1 MVRSEVLLSPSYLR
15 KHFARD
21 WDLGIPASA
30 AAPRVAKQI
39 ASSLINSILSTL
51 RPGSTQLYMAWRA
64 KQLVPG
70 TEDLRASHS
79 SGRLCVY
86 EIYKRNIAL
95 NCTYA
100 ANTPVQHG
108 FSTKSTS

>member
-39 ASSLINSILSTL
+39 ARSLINS
-51 RPGSTQLYMAWRA
+51 
-64 KQLVPG
+64 
-70 TEDLRASHS
+70 HS
-79 SGRLCVY
+79 FHTV
-86 EIYKRNIAL
+86 
-95 NCTYA
+95 T
-100 ANTPVQHG
+100 G
-108 FSTKSTS
+108 FKSIVRGI